1 MGEKKT
7 NPNLNDAMCTY
18 NKAYF
23 ETDHTEEQPLV
34 ILCYKTLQKMC
45 IYVCIHVVVIS
56 HHTWSFRFCGKYKVY
71 SILSDVHLTVYVT
84 THSSFIKHSYCF
96 QFFVIVKH
104 LCS

>member
-34 ILCYKTLQKMC
+34 ILCYKTLQKNFQCMCVDTFAFMQLLYHTTRRALDSVENTRFIAFYQMC
-45 IYVCIHVVVIS
+45 I
-56 HHTWSFRFCGKYKVY
+56 
-71 SILSDVHLTVYVT
+71 
-84 THSSFIKHSYCF
+84 
-96 QFFVIVKH
+96 
-104 LCS
+104 